1 MKKKQIVC
9 GLVAVLLLNFIT
21 PLTVWANVTD
31 VPKDHWAYHA
41 VNSAVTRGYLTVF
54 EDGTFQGTRAVDRY
68 ALANVI
74 NRLLEDIEVSRV
86 RGTSGDLVEISEYRI
101 RFEEDLATWY
111 AAQEGLRDEVKM
123 IGDKSRAVDDRL
135 SRVVS
140 SQVALEDQVVDLQS
154 EMLVLQSGLTEVQAG
169 IVGLQLALEEKS
181 LDSSEN
187 QQRIAESEL
196 RLGELVNAVVQ
207 LEREILLQ
215 AQAVSD
221 LENWAGEKGAVFAS
235 LQATD
240 SKMTAELG
248 SLRNT
253 NQQLEKDLQNVAVLL
268 QRETQNRQELA
279 AELDKAKA
287 EILVLREDTSILDG
301 VKSEL
306 ATDVNAQINAAL
318 IREQRLERQIKALE
332 EDFAEYKITADENMK
347 SAKSLGTIGIALGA
361 IGAIIGAIGLFG
373 GAQ

>member
-1 MKKKQIVC
+1 MKKNRIVY
-9 GLVAVLLLNFIT
+9 GLVAMLLLNMIS

-86 RGTSGDLVEISEYRI
+86 KGTSGDLAEISEFRI

-111 AAQEGLRDEVKM
+111 ASQQGLRDEVKM
-123 IGDKSRAVDDRL
+123 IDDKSKAVDDRL

-140 SQVALEDQVVDLQS
+140 SQVDLED
-154 EMLVLQSGLTEVQAG
+154 EVLNIQNDMVALHNGLSEVQAG
-169 IVGLQLALEEKS
+169 IVGLQLAMEENS

-187 QQRIAESEL
+187 QQRLAESEL
-196 RLGELVNAVVQ
+196 RLTELVNAVVQ
-207 LEREILLQ
+207 LEKELLLQ
-215 AQAVSD
+215 AEAVSD

-235 LQATD
+235 LQASD
-240 SKMTAELG
+240 SQMKTELAT
-248 SLRNT
+248 LRST

-287 EILVLREDTSILDG
+287 EIVVLREDTSVLDE
-301 VKSEL
+301 VKTEL
-306 ATDVNAQINAAL
+306 AMDVNAQINAAL
-318 IREQRLERQIKALE
+318 IREQRLERQIKTLE
-332 EDFAEYKITADENMK
+332 EDFAEYKITADEQMK
-347 SAKSLGTIGIALGA
+347 SAKTLGTIGIALGA
-361 IGAIIGAIGLFG
+361 IGAIVAVIVAG
-373 GAQ
+373 GTN